1 MSDNV
6 VSLDDYRSPPENLEE
21 RELDEAIIIGWSTD
35 ENGDKMLYVSSS
47 VEDKESLWMIEL
59 AKNIIENRPPVN
71 RDIYE

>member
-6 VSLDDYRSPPENLEE
+6 VSLDDYRNPPENLEE

-35 ENGDKMLYVSSS
+35 ENGDRMLYVSSS
-47 VEDKESLWMIEL
+47 VKDEESLWMIEL
-59 AKNIIENRPPVN
+59 AKYIIENRPPVN

>member
-1 MSDNV
+1 MSDNI
-6 VSLDDYRSPPENLEE
+6 VSLDDYRNTPENLEE

-59 AKNIIENRPPVN
+59 AKRIIENRPPIN